1 MARKLYDGAVTQ
13 QQARGGVSVS
23 GVLSVVAGLA
33 VFATFV
39 WQIGPGEI
47 WSGIRNVGWM
57 FPVIIALGG
66 LRFLVRA
73 WAWTLCVDHPHHLPL
88 RPALTAVLAGDA
100 VGNVTPLGPLVGE
113 PAKSALV
120 RRHLPIQPALT
131 ALAIENIFYT
141 LSTAAMIAAGTI
153 ALLFAFDLN
162 PALREFSELAVA
174 GIAVLIAAA
183 LLILWRQPAIIS
195 RWMPGA
201 RSEGGDGASGGKLRQ
216 VEDEIYSFARR
227 RRGAL
232 MPVILL
238 EGSFHAL
245 GVLETHLAMWM
256 ILGQP
261 PLVMESFILETA
273 NRMITVAFK
282 FIPFQLGVGEVGA
295 AAVTQIFGM
304 GPLPGTT
311 LAIVVKARK
320 AVWALVGGALLVR
333 QR

>member
-1 MARKLYDGAVTQ
+1 MMGAVTQ
-13 QQARGGVSVS
+13 QQARGGVTVS

-66 LRFLVRA
+66 LRFFVRA
-73 WAWTLCVDHPHHLPL
+73 WAWTLCVDDPHRLPL
-88 RPALTAVLAGDA
+88 RHAFTAVLAGDA

-120 RRHLPIQPALT
+120 RQHLPIQPALT

-162 PALREFSELAVA
+162 PALRDFSELAVA

-201 RSEGGDGASGGKLRQ
+201 RSAGGDAESRGGRLRQ
-216 VEDEIYSFARR
+216 VEEEIYSFARR
-227 RRGAL
+227 RRSAL
-232 MPVILL
+232 LPVILL

-256 ILGQP
+256 ILGRP

-295 AAVTQIFGM
+295 AAVTRIFGM
-304 GPLPGTT
+304 GPAPGTT

>member
-1 MARKLYDGAVTQ
+1 MMGAVTQ
-13 QQARGGVSVS
+13 QQARGGVTVS

-39 WQIGPGEI
+39 WQIGPGEV
-47 WSGIRNVGWM
+47 WSGVRNVGWM

-66 LRFLVRA
+66 LRFFVRA
-73 WAWTLCVDHPHHLPL
+73 WAWTLCVDDPYRLPL
-88 RPALTAVLAGDA
+88 GSAFNAVLAGDA

-120 RRHLPIQPALT
+120 RQHLPIQPALT

-162 PALREFSELAVA
+162 PALRGFSELAVA
-174 GIAVLIAAA
+174 GIAVLIVAA
-183 LLILWRQPAIIS
+183 LLVLWRQPAIIS
-195 RWMPGA
+195 RWMPAA
-201 RSEGGDGASGGKLRQ
+201 RSAGGDRESRGGRLRQ
-216 VEDEIYSFARR
+216 VEEEIYSFARR

-232 MPVILL
+232 LPVILL

-256 ILGQP
+256 IIGLDGRP
-261 PLVMESFILETA
+261 PLLMESFILETA

-320 AVWALVGGALLVR
+320 AVWALAGGALLVR

>member
-1 MARKLYDGAVTQ
+1 MMGAVTQ
-13 QQARGGVSVS
+13 QQARGGVTVS

-73 WAWTLCVDHPHHLPL
+73 WAWTLCVDDPHRLPL
-88 RPALTAVLAGDA
+88 RHAVSAVLAGDA

-120 RRHLPIQPALT
+120 RQHLPIQPALT

-162 PALREFSELAVA
+162 PALREFSELTVA
-174 GIAVLIAAA
+174 GIALLIAAA

-201 RSEGGDGASGGKLRQ
+201 RSAAGADGESRSGRLRQ
-216 VEDEIYSFARR
+216 VEEEIYSFARR
-227 RRGAL
+227 RRSTL
-232 MPVILL
+232 LPVILL

-256 ILGQP
+256 ILGRP

-304 GPLPGTT
+304 GLAPGTT

>member
-1 MARKLYDGAVTQ
+1 MARKLSDGGVTQ
-13 QQARGGVSVS
+13 QQAPGGVTAS

-47 WSGIRNVGWM
+47 WTGIRNVGWM

-73 WAWTLCVDHPHHLPL
+73 WAWTLCVDDPHHLPL
-88 RPALTAVLAGDA
+88 RHAFTAVLAGDA

-120 RRHLPIQPALT
+120 RQHLPIQPALT

-141 LSTAAMIAAGTI
+141 LSTAAMIAAGTV

-162 PALREFSELAVA
+162 PALRGFSELTVA
-174 GIAVLIAAA
+174 GIAILIAAA

-201 RSEGGDGASGGKLRQ
+201 RSEGGGSRGGKLRQ
-216 VEDEIYSFARR
+216 VEEEIYSFARR
-227 RRGAL
+227 RRNAVF
-232 MPVILL
+232 PVILL

-256 ILGQP
+256 ILGRQ

-304 GPLPGTT
+304 GPAPGTT

-320 AVWALVGGALLVR
+320 GVWALVGGALLMR

>member
-1 MARKLYDGAVTQ
+1 MMGAVTQ
-13 QQARGGVSVS
+13 QQARGGVTVS

-39 WQIGPGEI
+39 WQIGPGEV

-66 LRFLVRA
+66 LRFFVRA
-73 WAWTLCVDHPHHLPL
+73 WAWTLCVDDPHRLPL

-120 RRHLPIQPALT
+120 RRHLPLQPALT

-162 PALREFSELAVA
+162 PALRDFSELAVA
-174 GIAVLIAAA
+174 GLALLIAAA

-201 RSEGGDGASGGKLRQ
+201 RSAGADGDSRGGRLRQ
-216 VEDEIYSFARR
+216 VEEEIYSFARR
-227 RRGAL
+227 RRSAL
-232 MPVILL
+232 LPVTLL
-238 EGSFHAL
+238 ESSFHAL

-256 ILGQP
+256 ILGRP
-261 PLVMESFILETA
+261 PLLMESFILETA

-304 GPLPGTT
+304 GPLPGIT